1 MQAMEIP
8 HLFEYQLF
16 SLLKTYWN
24 TTGATSGAEAAYHSE
39 HLSSPPAIV
48 GFVLLNL

>member
-1 MQAMEIP
+1 MQAMEIS

-24 TTGATSGAEAAYHSE
+24 TTGATSGAEAAYHSGASE
-39 HLSSPPAIV
+39 FTPGYCGVRVA
-48 GFVLLNL
+48 